1 MEAHATPAE
10 PVADAP
16 VANAA
21 ETGVGTDSSASQS
34 RWLDP
39 REREVWLAL
48 RHLLWSLQPAVD
60 RQLQRDSGLSGPEY
74 SVLATLSED
83 PQGMVRSGTAAR
95 MLGWGRSRLSHLLRR
110 MEAKG
115 LIARSCSPDDGR
127 GQDIALTSAGRSA
140 IVEAA
145 PGHVDFVRSVVFD
158 PLSPEQQDA
167 LREACH
173 RISAAIESSGTCEAV
188 CEAED
193 SGCDEGPAA

>member
-1 MEAHATPAE
+1 MEAHVTPTDFA
-10 PVADAP
+10 AP
-16 VANAA
+16 TA
-21 ETGVGTDSSASQS
+21 ETGVDPNSSPDEG
-34 RWLDP
+34 RWLNA

-48 RHLLWSLQPAVD
+48 RHLLWTLQPAVD

-83 PQGMVRSGTAAR
+83 PHGMVRSGTAAH

-115 LIARSCSPDDGR
+115 LISRSCSPDDGR
-127 GQDIALTSAGRSA
+127 GQDIALTPAGRDA

-158 PLSPEQQDA
+158 PLTPGQQEA

-173 RISAAIESSGTCEAV
+173 RISTAIESSGTCEAV
-188 CEAED
+188 CEGEASD
-193 SGCDEGPAA
+193 CDEGPAA